1 VLAVALAGL
10 LALGAQ
16 ATVQKL
22 GPGLH
27 LRSGLWQVTSGLS
40 QARFEAIL
48 SGTAVRVRFAPAGFS
63 LERYDES
70 AGSWRPARTVV
81 LDGVR
86 VRATT
91 PHLPPAGD
99 GLGNGLDHG
108 GERQGKLQDHGGDH
122 GTDQDGQDRL
132 SSAGSSSGAAEGRAR
147 RGGPSSGSGP
157 SPCWCAGIGRPARRA
172 WFAHPAC
179 ASGRRPRPGGP
190 PRSDKGDVEAQQGPT
205 SKASGAWIRAP
216 PMEMS

>member
-1 VLAVALAGL
+1 MGGRGRGFSLVEAVLAVALAGL
-10 LALGAQ
+10 FALGAQ

-86 VRATT
+86 VRANNA
-91 PHLPPAGD
+91 PIFHP
-99 GLGNGLDHG
+99 
-108 GERQGKLQDHGGDH
+108 QGTVSGMASI
-122 GTDQDGQDRL
+122 TVENAR
-132 SSAGSSSGAAEGRAR
+132 GSYRITVAITGR
-147 RGGPSSGSGP
+147 
-157 SPCWCAGIGRPARRA
+157 
-172 WFAHPAC
+172 
-179 ASGRRPRPGGP
+179 
-190 PRSDKGDVEAQQGPT
+190 
-205 SKASGAWIRAP
+205 IRTVRTG
-216 PMEMS
+216 